1 MVAERAFAHTLTCPR
16 TALPVAWVDGLYRLD
31 RARAGHE
38 CPYVVAQQVIPWDGT
53 VPASD
58 EATDGT
64 ERVLLDRAA
73 EAAALLVDDVA
84 GLVRAVPGGRRHGGN
99 GLRGVRRR
107 HPSRPRQADLP
118 VGDAGG
124 RPGAQLAGAARTVR
138 RPLGRADLRGVGH
151 RHTERATDHLGAG
164 TGW

>member
-1 MVAERAFAHTLTCPR
+1 MVADRAFAHTLTCPR

-38 CPYVVAQQVIPWDGT
+38 CPYVVARQVIPWDGT

-84 GLVRAVPGGRRHGGN
+84 GLVRAVPGGEDTVETAFGEC
-99 GLRGVRRR
+99 GV
-107 HPSRPRQADLP
+107 ATL
-118 VGDAGG
+118 AALG
-124 RPGAQLAGAARTVR
+124 RPVYLSGTREAVRAPNWRVPPGPSAVPGPR
-138 RPLGRADLRGVGH
+138 RPAGR
-151 RHTERATDHLGAG
+151 GASAH
-164 TGW
+164 